1 LIFTRPHHIIIY
13 STPRIQQNLFGAI
26 AYKNRRLYTME
37 SQFDPEALTPFE
49 QPSWKQ
55 ILASIIEQNKR
66 ITEENDRRLKRMTEH
81 HELFMMKMEM
91 ETLQFLKAIKDSD
104 TQSEVVIP
112 DESVKRKT
120 TNSVAVEITNEPTV
134 TAATKEQVENTTRTN
149 ESEATMINQPAPPKN
164 RSGENLPT
172 EIDNEQAKITYD
184 TAEIAT
190 EPTEYEV
197 ITDEPADITE
207 LAEYEITDEPT
218 PSEITLNILASE
230 PVQINVLS
238 TKPLEIIYEPAEVI
252 SLPDKATNRPVER
265 EIIAS
270 VPTEISNRLADA
282 QAGTETQNITDE
294 SDEEV
299 ITDRPAKGD
308 AVTNKPAENI
318 KKLAGIVIEP
328 AGITDQPAVN
338 MGKRVNTDTQRWHI
352 TGHDVMPVL
361 ARGPNSYA
369 LALQGVG

>member
-1 LIFTRPHHIIIY
+1 
-13 STPRIQQNLFGAI
+13 
-26 AYKNRRLYTME
+26 ME
-37 SQFDPEALTPFE
+37 SQFDSEALTPFE

-55 ILASIIEQNKR
+55 ILALIIEQNKR

-81 HELFMMKMEM
+81 HEFFMMKTEM
-91 ETLQFLKAIKDSD
+91 ETLQFLKA
-104 TQSEVVIP
+104 
-112 DESVKRKT
+112 VK
-120 TNSVAVEITNEPTV
+120 EITNEPTV
-134 TAATKEQVENTTRTN
+134 MATTKEQMENTTRTN
-149 ESEATMINQPAPPKN
+149 EPEATMINQPAPPKN

-184 TAEIAT
+184 TAE
-190 EPTEYEV
+190 YEV

-207 LAEYEITDEPT
+207 LAEY
-218 PSEITLNILASE
+218 EITLNILASE

-252 SLPDKATNRPVER
+252 SLPDEATNRPVER

-282 QAGTETQNITDE
+282 QAGTETQNIITDE

-328 AGITDQPAVN
+328 AGITDQPVVN
-338 MGKRVNTDTQRWHI
+338 MGKRVNTDTQRWPI